1 MGGPWR
7 EIITRGAHWWV
18 PPPISSFS
26 FSFFF
31 LPFSLFFFSLLILS
45 FSLSFLFFC
54 CCFLGL
60 GLEKGAERRADG
72 WGGGRPGDG
81 AHGRRNG
88 AGARVA
94 SAAGGVRGRDGGL
107 ARARPGRRGGWERR
121 RRLEA
126 AERRRRLG
134 VAASA
139 AGSGGAGS
147 GRQSGIGGRG
157 GGATA
162 ARLVPGWQLAEE
174 DATRRVARWLRPG
187 GGGARAGPPVGG
199 QGPRRSATPVGR
211 DGRRPAEGRRG
222 RGGLLVRLG
231 RTMAERLE
239 AAQTRLGRGSFG
251 RSGCKRYG
259 GVGRV
264 EAGTVRGCRHLAWR
278 LRKTTTRQWLL

>member
-1 MGGPWR
+1 MERDNNTWGPLVGP
-7 EIITRGAHWWV
+7 T
-18 PPPISSFS
+18 SYF
-26 FSFFF
+26 
-31 LPFSLFFFSLLILS
+31 LFFFFFFFSSFFPFLLLSPYPFLLSLFSLLLLLLPGTGIR
-45 FSLSFLFFC
+45 
-54 CCFLGL
+54 
-60 GLEKGAERRADG
+60 ERCRAG
-72 WGGGRPGDG
+72 GPTAGGGGRPGDG
-81 AHGRRNG
+81 AARPAERRRR
-88 AGARVA
+88 AGWHRPQAA
-94 SAAGGVRGRDGGL
+94 CAAGTARL

-239 AAQTRLGRGSFG
+239 AAQTRLGRGSVG

-278 LRKTTTRQWLL
+278 LRRTKTGQWFL